1 MNIMLINLE
10 VDISMKFYLLAKG
23 VMVAFTLVGVIYS
36 VYCQM
41 SEDTRKSS
49 HLRMLTLFQDHS
61 DK

>member
-1 MNIMLINLE
+1 MNIMLMNLE

-23 VMVAFTLVGVIYS
+23 VMVAFTLAGVIYS
-36 VYCQM
+36 VYCQR

-49 HLRMLTLFQDHS
+49 HLRILTLFQDYS